1 MTNIRTGIWKKTL
14 LDKHQIRSVSDIY
27 AHAINH
33 VCLSSIVNEDF
44 EMLLR
49 WFRDKSQ
56 TADGPTVVS
65 FTYTV
70 HTWDVD
76 LYQRGDLNSAFISGN
91 KNPEN
96 I

>member
-1 MTNIRTGIWKKTL
+1 MQFRKSVHVYNVTLCYDKYSHRDLKKHTL

-33 VCLSSIVNEDF
+33 VCHSSIENEEF

-70 HTWDVD
+70 HT
-76 LYQRGDLNSAFISGN
+76 
-91 KNPEN
+91 
-96 I
+96 

>member
-1 MTNIRTGIWKKTL
+1 MSTQYNVTLCYEKYSQSDLKKHTL

-33 VCLSSIVNEDF
+33 VCHSSTENEDF

-70 HTWDVD
+70 HT
-76 LYQRGDLNSAFISGN
+76 
-91 KNPEN
+91 
-96 I
+96 